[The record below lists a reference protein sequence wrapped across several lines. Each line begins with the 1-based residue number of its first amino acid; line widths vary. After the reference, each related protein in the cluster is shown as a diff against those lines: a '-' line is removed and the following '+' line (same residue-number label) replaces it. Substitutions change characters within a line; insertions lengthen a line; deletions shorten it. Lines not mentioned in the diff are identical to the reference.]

1 MALANSLSS
10 ALCSKALL
18 PMTTSARYSINYL
31 PSLFFTSSSPSFH
44 LSLPRCRRRRRL
56 CCRGAPA
63 IPIIGAP
70 KKLLPPTALQN
81 QGEVISTRRGEEKE
95 MEELVEAIKGGLG
108 LNSIGASDQGHLEAL
123 ELVDLIERLGI
134 SRFFQ
139 EKIKEILKTTF
150 M

>member
-18 PMTTSARYSINYL
+18 PTTIAQYSINYL

-44 LSLPRCRRRRRL
+44 LSLPRCRRRTS
-56 CCRGAPA
+56 APA

-70 KKLLPPTALQN
+70 KKLLPPTALQH
-81 QGEVISTRRGEEKE
+81 QGEIIITTRRGEEEE
-95 MEELVEAIKGGLG
+95 MEELVAAIKGGLG

-139 EKIKEILKTTF
+139 EEIKEILKTTF